1 MTCRWYFLFADV
13 CIVTY
18 VVNLELLSVVVT
30 VVVVVVVIVVV
41 VIVVVVARKMNYYI
55 AQNFGELLP

>member
-30 VVVVVVVIVVV
+30 VVVVVVIVVV

-55 AQNFGELLP
+55 AQSFGELLP